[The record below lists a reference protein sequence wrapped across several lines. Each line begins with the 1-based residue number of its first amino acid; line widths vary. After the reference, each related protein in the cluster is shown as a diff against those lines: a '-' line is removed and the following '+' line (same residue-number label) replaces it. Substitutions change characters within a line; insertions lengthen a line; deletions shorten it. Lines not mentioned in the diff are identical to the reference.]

1 MFNSL
6 LQLYKTH
13 THKTPFE
20 DFNTECFAGVLRLF
34 PEVKDDFI
42 ENVLRAPKDDY
53 KVVTQLRRSLE
64 NDQNCI
70 IDLAFIGKESVCLV
84 ENKVES
90 LEGTEQLSRYS
101 KVLDF
106 HYKNHKKYL
115 FYCTKYSEPKNLNA
129 EYDTYNFIQFKWY
142 EIAEFLKKYRNENPI
157 IQNYLDFLKKHK
169 MEQDNTIKV
178 ENLLTMENLLK
189 TVEIANFHINN
200 SKDDF
205 NKTFKGLGSFEN
217 TNKNFNWTQ
226 LNRHNRFCNFKKNV
240 LISKSGKWS
249 EINYMISFNQ
259 LSISTCISLE
269 KNHEQFESFK
279 LLDLN
284 NSDFELSQ
292 ISDWG
297 IGIFKS
303 NPIGDFL
310 NDENSD
316 KSIKEWFV
324 QSFIEIIEIKN
335 DSNLIWNNKK

>member
-1 MFNSL
+1 
-6 LQLYKTH
+6 
-13 THKTPFE
+13 
-20 DFNTECFAGVLRLF
+20 
-34 PEVKDDFI
+34 
-42 ENVLRAPKDDY
+42 
-53 KVVTQLRRSLE
+53 
-64 NDQNCI
+64 
-70 IDLAFIGKESVCLV
+70 
-84 ENKVES
+84 
-90 LEGTEQLSRYS
+90 
-101 KVLDF
+101 
-106 HYKNHKKYL
+106 
-115 FYCTKYSEPKNLNA
+115 
-129 EYDTYNFIQFKWY
+129 
-142 EIAEFLKKYRNENPI
+142 
-157 IQNYLDFLKKHK
+157 